1 MNPWETAFQK
11 NGKVAWRM
19 VDTDGVLLN
28 LATGYYYTLNE
39 VGRFLWE
46 SLDGRKKLSEI
57 HGELLERYDV
67 DGEASRKDLLELLQD
82 LLKEGLVE
90 MHE

>member
-1 MNPWETAFQK
+1 MNPWEKVFQK
-11 NGKVAWRM
+11 SKKVAWRT
-19 VDTDGVLLN
+19 VDNDGVLLN

-39 VGRFLWE
+39 AGRFFWE

-67 DGEASRKDLLELLQD
+67 EREASGKDLLEILQD

-90 MHE
+90 IHE